1 MSKIKGQNFR
11 FLETGSVFDEE
22 TNCSITLTGNAEDT
36 STKDTTGMFS
46 KDTIVSTSW
55 SAQVDT
61 YQSTAAQ
68 LRAIISMFIA
78 AAALDVGWDETRGA
92 NNGVPQNASFE
103 RGGEALLTDVNMT
116 FNDRET
122 VQTSLQFTGTGPVI
136 ERQ

>member
-11 FLETGSVFDEE
+11 FLKDGSVFDEA

-61 YQSTAAQ
+61 YQSTDAQ

-78 AAALDVGWDETRGA
+78 AAAVSVGWDETRGA
-92 NNGVPQNASFE
+92 NNAVQQHASFE
-103 RGGEALLTDVNMT
+103 REGEALLTDVNMT

-122 VQTSLQFTGTGPVI
+122 VQTSLQFTGTGPVSG
-136 ERQ
+136 Q

>member
-11 FLETGSVFDEE
+11 FLKNGAVFDEA

-36 STKDTTGMFS
+36 STKDTAGMFS

-61 YQSTAAQ
+61 YQSTDTE

-78 AAALDVGWDETRGA
+78 AVAVGVGWDETRGGS
-92 NNGVPQNASFE
+92 NSVVQQSSFARE
-103 RGGEALLTDVNMT
+103 GEALLTDVNMT

-122 VQTSLQFTGTGPVI
+122 VQTSLQFTGTGAVSG
-136 ERQ
+136 Q

>member
-11 FLETGSVFDEE
+11 LLQSAAVIPEAI
-22 TNCSITLTGNAEDT
+22 NASITLQGNAEDT

-68 LRAIISMFIA
+68 LRAVISMFIA
-78 AAALDVGWDETRGA
+78 AVAVSVGWDETRGA
-92 NNGVPQNASFE
+92 NNAVAQQSSFARE
-103 RGGEALLTDVNMT
+103 GEALLTDVNMT

-136 ERQ
+136 GQ

>member
-11 FLETGSVFDEE
+11 LLKYGSVFDEA

-61 YQSTAAQ
+61 YQSTDAQ

-78 AAALDVGWDETRGA
+78 AAALEVGWDETRGA
-92 NNGVPQNASFE
+92 NNAVTQRASFE
-103 RGGEALLTDVNMT
+103 RRGEALLTDVNMT

-122 VQTSLQFTGTGPVI
+122 VQTSLQFTGTGAVYG
-136 ERQ
+136 Q

>member
-11 FLETGSVFDEE
+11 FLKNGAVFDEA

-78 AAALDVGWDETRGA
+78 AAAVSVRWDETRGA
-92 NNGVPQNASFE
+92 NNAVQQHASFE
-103 RGGEALLTDVNMT
+103 RDGEALLTDVNMS

-122 VQTSLQFTGTGPVI
+122 VQTSLQFTGTGAVYG
-136 ERQ
+136 Q

>member
-11 FLETGSVFDEE
+11 FLKNGSVFDEA

-61 YQSTAAQ
+61 YQSTDAQ

-78 AAALDVGWDETRGA
+78 ATAISVGWDETRGA
-92 NNGVPQNASFE
+92 NNAVQQHASFE
-103 RGGEALLTDVNMT
+103 RDGEALLTDVNMT

-122 VQTSLQFTGTGPVI
+122 VQTSLQFTGTGAVYG
-136 ERQ
+136 Q